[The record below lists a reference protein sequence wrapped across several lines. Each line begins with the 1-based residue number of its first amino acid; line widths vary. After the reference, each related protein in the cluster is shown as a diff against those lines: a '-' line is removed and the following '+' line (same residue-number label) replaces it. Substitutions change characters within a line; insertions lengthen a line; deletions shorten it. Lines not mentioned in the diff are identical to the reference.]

1 MNITRR
7 FLAPVAIQDNKNNVV
22 SVDLSAFLLRLLLF
36 DTYIMQSVWL
46 DDLYLLIDAFGA
58 EGLIL
63 LLQEKALKLYCESYS
78 IGETG
83 RVRADLNFT
92 DNNTRLPLG
101 SYSYSVIRAHGQDER
116 IRQKIDAFA
125 QAPGV
130 SAASRLYLADE
141 IEKHLIPMPDIFSK
155 TVFDGFYS
163 DLRMGAEL
171 VRNGLE
177 MELKR
182 LGVKPK
188 RLRVRIEETA
198 PEDFRLV
205 TNMQEAFGLS
215 EKMTHEIGN
224 RALMAIANLNW
235 KMAVMKTHSTLVG
248 INEADQP
255 LLYGKLGLLAELT
268 QPHTKKESQ
277 FHRVISLF
285 DVPTARLGHSKLDAE
300 KILRLRESD
309 DCRAFRDWLTQTDGL
324 TDRQIEDRMAS
335 FRATLKAALTSS
347 YGRTIRFIVSN
358 GLQFLAATAAL
369 DLTAGIVASLGI
381 DALDTFLL
389 ERLTPKDAILSFL
402 GDEYPSIFKR

>member
-1 MNITRR
+1 MNITRQ
-7 FLAPVAIQDNKNNVV
+7 FLAPVAIQDAKNNVV

-63 LLQEKALKLYCESYS
+63 LLQEKALTLYCESYS

-101 SYSYSVIRAHGQDER
+101 SYSYSVIRVRDQEDR
-116 IRQKIDAFA
+116 ISRKIAAFA
-125 QAPGV
+125 QSPKL
-130 SAASRLYLADE
+130 SPASRLYLPDE
-141 IEKHLIPMPDIFSK
+141 IEKHLIPMPDVFSK

-163 DLRMGAEL
+163 DLRGGSEL
-171 VRNGLE
+171 VKNGLE

-182 LGVKPK
+182 LGIKPK

-198 PEDFRLV
+198 PEDFRLI
-205 TNMQEAFGLS
+205 TNMQEAYGLS
-215 EKMTHEIGN
+215 EKMAHEIGN

-235 KMAVMKTHSTLVG
+235 KMALMKTHSALVG

-255 LLYGKLGLLAELT
+255 LLYGKLGLLADLI
-268 QPHTKKESQ
+268 QSHTKKESQ

-285 DVPTARLGHSKLDAE
+285 DVPTARLGRSKLDAE
-300 KILRLRESD
+300 KILRLRVSD
-309 DCRAFRDWLTQTDGL
+309 DCRSFRDWLTQTDDL
-324 TDRQIEDRMAS
+324 TDREIEDRMAG

-358 GLQFLAATAAL
+358 GLQFLVAAAAS
-369 DLTAGIVASLGI
+369 DPTAGIAASLGI

-389 ERLTPKDAILSFL
+389 ERLTPKDSILSFL
-402 GDEYPSIFKR
+402 GDEYPSVFKR